1 MLTISELL
9 RALRPIEFSGV
20 RRLVPAQRRDYSAIH
35 DLVELGL
42 VSQFVPS
49 DMLTPLAQYLSPDL
63 EERSNTEVED
73 ALQEIQRTS
82 QSEKQQ
88 AYFRLKSCAPFARI
102 ALPAWVKG
110 LEDDDRDV
118 REISMSALI
127 GYKIHALPELIQA
140 VSRSKTDRVWRQA
153 VRLIQ
158 KLGRAAH
165 AAIPTLFCKLKEQ
178 QELSA
183 QVSLLVCL
191 RGIGGDLEASDQ
203 AVELLL
209 SILRI
214 SKEAYRNGNN
224 SIRAREIAEHCLGLI
239 SLMSAQREKLL
250 HFLAKV
256 PEYRMD
262 PIHKAVCHA
271 VAMLYADELEEA
283 AWWTLPIFET
293 QWDLHMA
300 GFSKGPPITAVQAR
314 SGGFRAKEV
323 TFSTMIL
330 QCGCSRQLGLYVCFL
345 LSCCGTPSFTIQLRT
360 RTWGFFSRN
369 ATYRCSIAVV
379 CCLYRRQVPCRT
391 IANPLGIPV
400 ALF

>member
-1 MLTISELL
+1 MASGNVESVMHREFRVPEASLLDARIRGVLTNAYTSSDSLPKYLALAGQMLTMSELL
-9 RALRPIEFSGV
+9 KALRPIESSGV
-20 RRLVPAQRRDYSAIH
+20 RRLAPAQRRDYSAIH
-35 DLVELGL
+35 GHVELGL

-63 EERSNTEVED
+63 EERSDTEVED

-88 AYFRLKSCAPFARI
+88 AYFRLKSHAPFARI

-140 VSRSKTDRVWRQA
+140 VSRSKTARVWRQA

-165 AAIPTLFCKLKEQ
+165 AAVPTLFCKLKEQ

-214 SKEAYRNGNN
+214 SEEAYRDGNN
-224 SIRAREIAEHCLGLI
+224 SIRARETAEHCLGLI
-239 SLMSAQREKLL
+239 SLMSAQREKLISPLL
-250 HFLAKV
+250 HLLAKV

-271 VAMLYADELEEA
+271 AAMLYADELEKD
-283 AWWTLPIFET
+283 AWRTLPIFET
-293 QWDLHMA
+293 QWELHMV

-314 SGGFRAKEV
+314 PGGF
-323 TFSTMIL
+323 
-330 QCGCSRQLGLYVCFL
+330 
-345 LSCCGTPSFTIQLRT
+345 
-360 RTWGFFSRN
+360 
-369 ATYRCSIAVV
+369 
-379 CCLYRRQVPCRT
+379 
-391 IANPLGIPV
+391 
-400 ALF
+400 